1 MWLTAALNYSLYT
14 QYDGNIPVLELV
26 SVEAA
31 LSPLKLTA
39 KSVKLY
45 SVSASSPLRFAV
57 TSCPGEKGPGM
68 DRT

>member
-1 MWLTAALNYSLYT
+1 MY
-14 QYDGNIPVLELV
+14 IPVLELV
-26 SVEAA
+26 RTEAG

-45 SVSASSPLRFAV
+45 SVSASRSLRVSV